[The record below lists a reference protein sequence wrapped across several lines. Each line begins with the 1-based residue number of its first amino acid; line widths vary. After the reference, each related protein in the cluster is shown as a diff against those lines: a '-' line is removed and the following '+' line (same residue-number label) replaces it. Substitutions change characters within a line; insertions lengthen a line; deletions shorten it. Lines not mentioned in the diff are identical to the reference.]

1 MQSKSSDN
9 EIIDAVLNGQNNQ
22 FAHLVKRHQSYVFT
36 LAMRFTR
43 KREEAEEVAQD
54 AFIKA
59 FKSLNGYKKEGKFT
73 TWLYTIVYHTAMTHL
88 RKKNLNTSSI
98 DDDNNKIQLENKGNF
113 DDQNTMERKSRSF
126 YVNEAINMLLPDD
139 AAIIALFYHGEQSLE
154 EIAQVMNMET
164 NTVKVKLHR
173 ARHRL
178 KQKLEYLLQD
188 EVKDLI

>member
-9 EIIDAVLNGQNNQ
+9 EIIDAILNGQSNQ
-22 FAHLVKRHQSYVFT
+22 FVHLVKRYQSYVFT
-36 LAMRFTR
+36 LALRFTK

-59 FKSLNGYKKEGKFT
+59 YKSLGGYKKEGKFT
-73 TWLYTIVYHTAMTHL
+73 TWLYTIVYYTAMTSL
-88 RKKNLNTSSI
+88 RKKNISTSSI
-98 DDDNNKIQLENKGNF
+98 DDELNVIQLETNGNF
-113 DDQNTMERKSRSF
+113 EEGNSLERKSRNY
-126 YVNEAINMLLPDD
+126 YVNEAIKMLLPDD
-139 AAIIALFYHGEQSLE
+139 ASIITLFYQGEQSLE
-154 EIAQVMNMET
+154 EIAQVMNMEA

-178 KQKLEYLLQD
+178 KQKLEFLLQD

>member
-1 MQSKSSDN
+1 MQSKNSDN
-9 EIIDAVLNGQNNQ
+9 EIIEAILSGQNNQ

-59 FKSLNGYKKEGKFT
+59 FKSLPGYKMEGKFT

-88 RKKNLNTSSI
+88 RKKNLNISSI
-98 DDDNNKIQLENKGNF
+98 DDENNAIQLENIGNF
-113 DDQNTMERKSRSF
+113 NDQNSMERKSRSF

-139 AAIIALFYHGEQSLE
+139 ATIITLFYQNEQSLE
-154 EIAQVMNMET
+154 EIAQVMNMEA

-178 KQKLEYLLQD
+178 KQKLEFLLQD

>member
-9 EIIDAVLNGQNNQ
+9 EIIDAILNGQSNQ
-22 FAHLVKRHQSYVFT
+22 FVHLVKRYQSYVFT
-36 LAMRFTR
+36 LALRFTK

-59 FKSLNGYKKEGKFT
+59 YKSLNGYKKEGKFT
-73 TWLYTIVYHTAMTHL
+73 TWLYTIVYHTAMTSL
-88 RKKNLNTSSI
+88 RKKNISTSSI
-98 DDDNNKIQLENKGNF
+98 DDELNVIQLETNGNF
-113 DDQNTMERKSRSF
+113 EEGNLLERKSRSY
-126 YVNEAINMLLPDD
+126 YVNEAIKMLLPDD
-139 AAIIALFYHGEQSLE
+139 ASIITLFYQGEQSLE
-154 EIAQVMNMET
+154 EIAQVMNMEA

-178 KQKLEYLLQD
+178 KQKLEFLLQD

>member
-88 RKKNLNTSSI
+88 RKKNINTSSI
-98 DDDNNKIQLENKGNF
+98 DDNNKIQLENKGNF